1 MLKRIEIVFIMQRFV
16 DRFYAFCDR
25 FMNRSKGLLG
35 YLGSRF
41 TYRRDV
47 IVMLLVLSAGL
58 ILFAYSRWLVLIG
71 MVSMAFSIF
80 LWLLI
85 IFSWTIDPLIDFKI
99 RIKKIKHWGK
109 RLFKYLSL
117 QFKDI
122 ESKHHVEAY
131 SWGLLAYF
139 QELKSEI
146 ARFSKTNLLEKF
158 LIRFF
163 TTFMILTIGY
173 AFMYF
178 GLYKIDPSSFVSVAQ
193 QEGSAGFGSIG
204 DFVYYSAITIAT
216 VGYGD
221 IYPVHGFARLLVVF
235 EVLSGAL
242 VVIFLISSFT
252 SISIHLT
259 VERQK
264 ELIDDIDKEIS
275 AIDRIFSAIGKP
287 RDNKDG

>member
-1 MLKRIEIVFIMQRFV
+1 MFKRIEIVFIMQRLV

-25 FMNRSKGLLG
+25 LMNSFKGLLG
-35 YLGSRF
+35 YLGTRF

-47 IVMLLVLSAGL
+47 VVMLLVLSAGL
-58 ILFAYSRWLVLIG
+58 IFLAYSRWLILIG

-99 RIKKIKHWGK
+99 RIRKIKHWGK

-122 ESKHHVEAY
+122 ESRHHVEAY

-139 QELKSEI
+139 QDLKNEI
-146 ARFSKTNLLEKF
+146 TRFSKTNLLEKF

-178 GLYKIDPSSFVSVAQ
+178 GLHKIDPSSFVSVAQ
-193 QEGSAGFGSIG
+193 QEGTAGFGSIT
-204 DFVYYSAITIAT
+204 DFTYYSAITIAT

-259 VERQK
+259 AERQK
-264 ELIDDIDKEIS
+264 ELVSDIDKEIN
-275 AIDRIFSAIGKP
+275 AIDKIFSAIGKP
-287 RDNKDG
+287 RDIKDG